1 MENIF
6 YDGYY
11 LLLSHVN
18 VICYIK
24 DNNILL
30 YFTLPEQHQ
39 MTKKKHK
46 KKGFGNICDEKSRE
60 KHISYIIQKSTG
72 IKK

>member
-18 VICYIK
+18 VIPSVCYIK

-30 YFTLPEQHQ
+30 YFTSPEQHQ
-39 MTKKKHK
+39 MTKKNTKEKDLVIYVMKNHVK
-46 KKGFGNICDEKSRE
+46 NIFR
-60 KHISYIIQKSTG
+60 T
-72 IKK
+72 